1 MRKNKNCQTKKL
13 NVIILQRLL
22 DVVVAETLPRQIRD
36 KFLLVWV
43 TAAFFGDNFSE
54 LLQITA
60 IRFGKDTINKYA
72 INAFSSKLA

>member
-36 KFLLVWV
+36 KFLLVRI

-60 IRFGKDTINKYA
+60 IRFGKDAINKYA

>member
-1 MRKNKNCQTKKL
+1 MRKNKNCQAKKL

-43 TAAFFGDNFSE
+43 TAAFFGDNFSK

-60 IRFGKDTINKYA
+60 IRFGKDAVNKRA
-72 INAFSSKLA
+72 VDSFSSKLA

>member
-22 DVVVAETLPRQIRD
+22 DVVVVETLPRQIRS
-36 KFLLVWV
+36 KFLLVRI
-43 TAAFFGDNFSE
+43 TAAFLSDNLSE
-54 LLQITA
+54 LLQTTA
-60 IRFGKDTINKYA
+60 IRFGKDAINKYA